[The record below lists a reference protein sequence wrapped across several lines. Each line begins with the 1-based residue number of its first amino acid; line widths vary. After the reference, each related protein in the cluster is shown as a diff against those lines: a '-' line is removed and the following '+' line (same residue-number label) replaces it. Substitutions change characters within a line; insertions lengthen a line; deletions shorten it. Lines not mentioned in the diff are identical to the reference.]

1 MGTKKENKLRYNILI
16 AIVYII
22 GIILLLQLFN
32 LQIVNGQEYR
42 EESNTRLTRETT
54 ITAARGNILDSSG
67 EKLVSTKMV
76 YNVEIYKTK
85 VDNQT
90 LNNALLLL
98 AQTLE
103 KNGDSYV
110 DSFPVSVD
118 PFTFKNEENAQSFK
132 EQNKLD
138 SSYDAE
144 ACFNYFKEK
153 YEVNI
158 ENNQDARR
166 VIALRYEIEK
176 AGYSNT
182 KSVQLA
188 TNISNSSLA
197 TINEMSSSFPGI
209 STTSEP
215 TVYYPYGLLASH
227 ILGYVGKI
235 DEDELKANPDE
246 YDQNDIVGKTGIEQ
260 VLEKYLRGTDG
271 IKQIDMS
278 VDGIVTDEYI
288 SQDAVAGADVMLTID
303 ADLQKITEDALA
315 ENIRMM
321 QDGELSDA
329 EMAKEGAAVVLNVKT
344 GEILAMASYPNYD
357 PSLFIGGISTENWNN
372 YLNADDHP
380 LMNKAISSISP
391 PGSTFK
397 MVTAIAGLESGAI
410 DLNTKINDTGV
421 YTYYKDYQPKCWAWR
436 SGGHGWINVTKAI
449 EVSCN
454 YFFYETG
461 RRAGIDRIAQVATAL
476 GLGQKTGIELP
487 GEEAGVLAS
496 RDTISP
502 WVDGYTIQAAIGQ
515 LNNSFT
521 PLQMAKYVAM
531 IASGGKNIEVTLIK
545 SVTNSDGTEVSKEEI
560 EKYVNEKLGVS
571 GNSGSDI
578 DISEENIQA
587 IKEGMKG
594 VTSDGSGTAY
604 RYFKDFNVE
613 VGGKTGSAS
622 TDESGNANAWFVGF
636 APFDDPEI
644 AVAVYI
650 KDGQHGAS
658 TAVTAREIFAQYL
671 GMNSMSV
678 TEDMTASSYMQT
690 VR

>member
-22 GIILLLQLFN
+22 GIVLLLQLFN
-32 LQIVNGQEYR
+32 LQIVHGQEYR

-54 ITAARGNILDSSG
+54 IKAARGNILDSSG

-85 VDNQT
+85 VDTQT

-98 AQTLE
+98 AHTLE
-103 KNGDSYV
+103 QNGDSYV
-110 DSFPVSVD
+110 DSFPISVD
-118 PFTFKNEENAQSFK
+118 PFAFKNEETAQSFK
-132 EQNKLD
+132 EANKLD
-138 SSYDAE
+138 TSYDAA
-144 ACFNYFKEK
+144 ACFKYFKEK

-158 ENNQDARR
+158 DDVQDARR

-176 AGYSNT
+176 DGYSNT
-182 KSVQLA
+182 KSVELA
-188 TNISNSSLA
+188 SNISNSSLA
-197 TINEMSSSFPGI
+197 KINEMSSSFPGI
-209 STTSEP
+209 STTAEP
-215 TVYYPYGLLASH
+215 TLYYPYGLLASH
-227 ILGYVGKI
+227 ILGYVGPI
-235 DEDELKANPDE
+235 SEDELEANPEE
-246 YDQNDIVGKTGIEQ
+246 YDQNDITGKTGIEQ

-271 IKQIDMS
+271 VKQIDMS
-278 VDGIVTDEYI
+278 VDGVVTDEYVA
-288 SQDAVAGADVMLTID
+288 QEAVAGADVMLTID
-303 ADLQKITEDALA
+303 SDLQKVTEDALA
-315 ENIRMM
+315 NNIKMM
-321 QDGELSDA
+321 QDGELRGA
-329 EMAKEGAAVVLNVKT
+329 ETAKEGAAVVLNVKT

-357 PSLFIGGISTENWNN
+357 PSLFIDGISTENWNN
-372 YLNADDHP
+372 YLNAEDHP

-410 DLNTKINDTGV
+410 DLNTRINDTGV
-421 YTYYKDYQPKCWAWR
+421 YRYYRDYQPRCWK
-436 SGGHGWINVTKAI
+436 SGGHGWLNVTKAI

-461 RRAGIDRIAQVATAL
+461 RRTGIDRLVQVASAL
-476 GLGQKTGIELP
+476 GLGQKTGVELP
-487 GEEAGVLAS
+487 GEEAGILAS
-496 RDTISP
+496 KETMSP
-502 WVDGYTIQAAIGQ
+502 WSEGYTIQAAIGQ

-531 IASGGKNIEVTLIK
+531 IANGGQNLEVTLIK
-545 SVTNSDGTEVSKEEI
+545 SITNADGTEVPKDEVEP
-560 EKYVNEKLGVS
+560 YVNEKLGVS

-578 DISEENIQA
+578 NISDENLQA

-604 RYFKDFNVE
+604 TYFRDFDIE

-622 TDESGNANAWFVGF
+622 TDDNGNANAWFVGF

-650 KDGQHGAS
+650 KDGQHGS
-658 TAVTAREIFAQYL
+658 YTAVTAREIFAQYL
-671 GMNSMSV
+671 GMNSTSV

>member
-22 GIILLLQLFN
+22 GIVLLLQLFN
-32 LQIVNGQEYR
+32 LQIVHGQEYR

-54 ITAARGNILDSSG
+54 IKAARGNILDSSG

-85 VDNQT
+85 VDTQT

-98 AQTLE
+98 AHTLE
-103 KNGDSYV
+103 QNGDSYV
-110 DSFPVSVD
+110 DSFPISVD
-118 PFTFKNEENAQSFK
+118 PFAFKNEETAQSFK
-132 EQNKLD
+132 EANKLD
-138 SSYDAE
+138 TSYDAE
-144 ACFNYFKEK
+144 ACFKYFKEK

-158 ENNQDARR
+158 DDVQDARR

-176 AGYSNT
+176 DGYSNT
-182 KSVQLA
+182 KSVELA
-188 TNISNSSLA
+188 SNISNSSLA
-197 TINEMSSSFPGI
+197 KINEMSSSFPGI
-209 STTSEP
+209 STTAEP
-215 TVYYPYGLLASH
+215 TLYYPYGLLASH
-227 ILGYVGKI
+227 ILGYVGPI
-235 DEDELKANPDE
+235 SEDELEANPEE
-246 YDQNDIVGKTGIEQ
+246 YDQNDITGKTGIEQ

-271 IKQIDMS
+271 VKQIDMS
-278 VDGIVTDEYI
+278 VDGVVTDEYVA
-288 SQDAVAGADVMLTID
+288 QEAVVGADVMLTID
-303 ADLQKITEDALA
+303 SDLQKVTEDALA
-315 ENIRMM
+315 NNIKMM
-321 QDGELSDA
+321 QDGELRGA
-329 EMAKEGAAVVLNVKT
+329 ETAKEGAAVVLNVKT
-344 GEILAMASYPNYD
+344 GEILAMASHPNYD
-357 PSLFIGGISTENWNN
+357 PSLFIDGISTENWNN
-372 YLNADDHP
+372 YLNAEDHP

-410 DLNTKINDTGV
+410 DLNTRINDTGV
-421 YTYYKDYQPKCWAWR
+421 YRYYRDYQPRCWK
-436 SGGHGWINVTKAI
+436 SGGHGWLNVTKAI

-461 RRAGIDRIAQVATAL
+461 RRTGIDRLVQVASAL
-476 GLGQKTGIELP
+476 GLGQKTGVELP
-487 GEEAGVLAS
+487 GEEAGILAS
-496 RDTISP
+496 KETMSP
-502 WVDGYTIQAAIGQ
+502 WSEGYTIQAAIGQ

-531 IASGGKNIEVTLIK
+531 VANGGQNLEVTLIK
-545 SVTNSDGTEVSKEEI
+545 SITNADGTEVPKDEVEP
-560 EKYVNEKLGVS
+560 YVNEKLGVS

-578 DISEENIQA
+578 NISDENLQA

-604 RYFKDFNVE
+604 TYFRDFDIE

-622 TDESGNANAWFVGF
+622 TDDNGNANAWFVGF

-650 KDGQHGAS
+650 KDGQHGS
-658 TAVTAREIFAQYL
+658 YTAVTAREIFAQYL
-671 GMNSMSV
+671 GMNSTSV

>member
-22 GIILLLQLFN
+22 GIVLLLQLFN
-32 LQIVNGQEYR
+32 LQIVHGQEYR

-54 ITAARGNILDSSG
+54 IKAARGNILDSSG

-85 VDNQT
+85 VDTQT

-98 AQTLE
+98 AHTLE
-103 KNGDSYV
+103 QNGDSYV
-110 DSFPVSVD
+110 DSFPISVD
-118 PFTFKNEENAQSFK
+118 PFAFKNEETAQSFK
-132 EQNKLD
+132 EANKLD
-138 SSYDAE
+138 TSYDAE
-144 ACFNYFKEK
+144 ACFKYFKEK

-158 ENNQDARR
+158 DDVQDARR

-176 AGYSNT
+176 DGYSNT
-182 KSVQLA
+182 KSVELA
-188 TNISNSSLA
+188 SNISNSSLA
-197 TINEMSSSFPGI
+197 KINEMSSSFPGI
-209 STTSEP
+209 STTAEP
-215 TVYYPYGLLASH
+215 TLYYPYGLLASH
-227 ILGYVGKI
+227 ILGYVGPI
-235 DEDELKANPDE
+235 SEDELEANPEE
-246 YDQNDIVGKTGIEQ
+246 YDQNDITGKTGIEQ

-271 IKQIDMS
+271 VKQIDMS
-278 VDGIVTDEYI
+278 VDGVVTDEYVA
-288 SQDAVAGADVMLTID
+288 QEAVAGADVMLTID
-303 ADLQKITEDALA
+303 SDLQKVTEDALA
-315 ENIRMM
+315 NNIKMM
-321 QDGELSDA
+321 QDGELRGA
-329 EMAKEGAAVVLNVKT
+329 ETAKEGAAVVLNVKT
-344 GEILAMASYPNYD
+344 GEILAMASHPNYD
-357 PSLFIGGISTENWNN
+357 PSLFIDGISTENWNN
-372 YLNADDHP
+372 YLNAEDHP

-410 DLNTKINDTGV
+410 DLNTRINDTGV
-421 YTYYKDYQPKCWAWR
+421 YRYYRDYQPRCWK
-436 SGGHGWINVTKAI
+436 SGGHGWLNVTKAI

-461 RRAGIDRIAQVATAL
+461 RRTGIDRLVQVASAL
-476 GLGQKTGIELP
+476 GLGQKTGVELP
-487 GEEAGVLAS
+487 GEEAGILAS
-496 RDTISP
+496 KETMSP
-502 WVDGYTIQAAIGQ
+502 WSEGYTIQAAIGQ

-531 IASGGKNIEVTLIK
+531 VANGGQNLEVTLIK
-545 SVTNSDGTEVSKEEI
+545 SITNADGTEVPKDEVEP
-560 EKYVNEKLGVS
+560 YVNEKLGVS

-578 DISEENIQA
+578 NISDENLQA

-604 RYFKDFNVE
+604 TYFRDFDIE

-622 TDESGNANAWFVGF
+622 TDDNGNANAWFVGF

-650 KDGQHGAS
+650 KDGQHGS
-658 TAVTAREIFAQYL
+658 YTAVTAREIFAQYL
-671 GMNSMSV
+671 GMNSTSV

>member
-22 GIILLLQLFN
+22 GIVLLLQLFN
-32 LQIVNGQEYR
+32 LQIVHGQEYR

-54 ITAARGNILDSSG
+54 IKAARGNILDSSG

-85 VDNQT
+85 VDTQT

-98 AQTLE
+98 AHTLE
-103 KNGDSYV
+103 QNGDSYV
-110 DSFPVSVD
+110 DSFPISVD
-118 PFTFKNEENAQSFK
+118 PFAFKNEETAQSFK
-132 EQNKLD
+132 EANKLD
-138 SSYDAE
+138 TSYDAE
-144 ACFNYFKEK
+144 ACFKYFKEK

-158 ENNQDARR
+158 DDVQDARR

-176 AGYSNT
+176 DGYSNT
-182 KSVQLA
+182 KSVELA
-188 TNISNSSLA
+188 SNISNSSLA
-197 TINEMSSSFPGI
+197 KINEMSSSFPGI
-209 STTSEP
+209 STTAEP
-215 TVYYPYGLLASH
+215 TLYYPYGLLASH
-227 ILGYVGKI
+227 ILGYVGPI
-235 DEDELKANPDE
+235 SEDELEANPEE
-246 YDQNDIVGKTGIEQ
+246 YDQNDITGKTGIEQ

-271 IKQIDMS
+271 VKQIDMS
-278 VDGIVTDEYI
+278 VDGVVTDEYVA
-288 SQDAVAGADVMLTID
+288 QEAVAGADVMLTID
-303 ADLQKITEDALA
+303 SDLQKVTEDALA
-315 ENIRMM
+315 NNIKMM
-321 QDGELSDA
+321 QDGELRGA
-329 EMAKEGAAVVLNVKT
+329 ETAKEGAAVVLNVKT

-357 PSLFIGGISTENWNN
+357 PSLFIDGISTENWNN
-372 YLNADDHP
+372 YLNAEDHP

-410 DLNTKINDTGV
+410 DLNTRINDTGV
-421 YTYYKDYQPKCWAWR
+421 YTYYRDYQPRCWR
-436 SGGHGWINVTKAI
+436 SGGHGWLNVTRAI

-461 RRAGIDRIAQVATAL
+461 RRTGIDRLVQVASAL
-476 GLGQKTGIELP
+476 GLGQKTGVELP

-496 RDTISP
+496 KETMSP
-502 WVDGYTIQAAIGQ
+502 WSDGYTIQAAIGQ

-531 IASGGKNIEVTLIK
+531 IANGGQNLEVTLIK
-545 SVTNSDGTEVSKEEI
+545 SITNADGTEVPKEEV
-560 EKYVNEKLGVS
+560 EAYVNEKLGVS

-578 DISEENIQA
+578 NISDENLQA

-604 RYFKDFNVE
+604 SYFRDFDIE
-613 VGGKTGSAS
+613 VGGKTGSAT
-622 TDESGNANAWFVGF
+622 TDDNGNANAWFVGF

-650 KDGQHGAS
+650 KDGQHGAY

-671 GMNSMSV
+671 GMNSTSV